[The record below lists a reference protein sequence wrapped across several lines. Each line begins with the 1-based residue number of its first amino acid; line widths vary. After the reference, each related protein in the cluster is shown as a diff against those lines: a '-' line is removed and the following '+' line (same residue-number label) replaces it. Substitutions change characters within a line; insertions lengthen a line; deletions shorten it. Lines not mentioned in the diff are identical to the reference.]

1 VTSLIRI
8 VFGVM
13 QTPHLYVLSSG
24 AQSALASNGVYFRQ
38 NYGEEYEIA
47 VAVQSRLWFVAFHLS
62 AAGSWTH
69 VALTFSTSSSSSSSA
84 ASWTFT
90 STGCWSARIKLER
103 VVCTRRAQFN
113 QFDDIVVGAANDV
126 QTTAATGVAVW
137 NLVHADAEYGPADV
151 AALVGEYSFRQGA
164 LDATECWLETDD

>member
-1 VTSLIRI
+1 
-8 VFGVM
+8 M

-24 AQSALASNGVYFRQ
+24 AQNALTSGGVYFRQ
-38 NYGEEYEIA
+38 NYGEEYEVA

-69 VALTFSTSSSSSSSA
+69 VALTFSTSAGVLNVYVDGMLVGTDQTGTSRVYSS
-84 ASWTFT
+84 
-90 STGCWSARIKLER
+90 
-103 VVCTRRAQFN
+103 AQFN

-164 LDATECWLETDD
+164 LDATEC